1 MNVDR
6 AGSPPVRAERATPGG
21 EGVAVGVARCAPSER
36 QVRSVGTSLSGVYG
50 LREIQVRGEKK
61 KLGRCAIWV
70 NCKARV
76 MRCRRRQILSF
87 FCESFNWGGWKMW
100 RYGKK
105 SFVKRATYFVV
116 NKWTYE
122 CDLWRCWVL
131 MSLCEC
137 MQFDRIYVFQRISG
151 IRKQAAGHIR
161 GTGLRSNEGWGL
173 SKPCTHS
180 SDFRCTWQVAT
191 NLLKKPYEQSYERMI
206 LY

>member
-122 CDLWRCWVL
+122 CDLWRCYLLSPHEFVW
-131 MSLCEC
+131 MYAIWSYLCFPENLWNS
-137 MQFDRIYVFQRISG
+137 QAGSWAYQRNWTPL
-151 IRKQAAGHIR
+151 QW
-161 GTGLRSNEGWGL
+161 GLRL
-173 SKPCTHS
+173 
-180 SDFRCTWQVAT
+180 
-191 NLLKKPYEQSYERMI
+191 I
-206 LY
+206 